1 MNTIQQLGDFSIIL
15 VKIYSTF
22 ETMFTD
28 STIASSFHVSPDKFN
43 YMTNWGVAPYANEQL
58 KNNIDKGE
66 YVLVSFNESQN
77 HGAQDCQMD
86 LLLRYLGN
94 HDQQVK
100 VRYLV
105 SKFLQRTTNKDLLM
119 EFNKLVDIIN
129 LSKIMQD
136 LLDGQSVD
144 LNFRE

>member
-1 MNTIQQLGDFSIIL
+1 M
-15 VKIYSTF
+15 
-22 ETMFTD
+22 
-28 STIASSFHVSPDKFN
+28 
-43 YMTNWGVAPYANEQL
+43 
-58 KNNIDKGE
+58 
-66 YVLVSFNESQN
+66 LVSFNESQN